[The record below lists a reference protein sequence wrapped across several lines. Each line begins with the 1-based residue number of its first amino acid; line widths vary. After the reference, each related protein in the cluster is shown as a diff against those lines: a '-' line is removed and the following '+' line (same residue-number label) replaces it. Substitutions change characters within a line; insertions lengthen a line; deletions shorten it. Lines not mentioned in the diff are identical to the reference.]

1 MPRPWPNKDHDGTL
15 PGTLAGKLSLEQSP
29 PSPEAIHGEPRVAE
43 LARLEEARRLA
54 WEALSIPGLEGQAV
68 LFSRLEDLQA
78 AVSEFRQHPTLRHSH
93 GPELAR
99 VLEACQTTLRQMG
112 EVFGFLGDVLRERT
126 GELEIG
132 HPAAGRREGGLASP
146 EEESGAAVAG
156 ESGGGPHRALTA
168 GALAFRAYTQG
179 YANRSRAGAP
189 RAGGGNWEG

>member
-1 MPRPWPNKDHDGTL
+1 
-15 PGTLAGKLSLEQSP
+15 LE
-29 PSPEAIHGEPRVAE
+29 G
-43 LARLEEARRLA
+43 ARRLA

-78 AVSEFRQHPTLRHSH
+78 AVGELRQHPTLRHSH
-93 GPELAR
+93 RPELAR

-112 EVFGFLGDVLRERT
+112 EVFGFLGGVLRERT
-126 GELEIG
+126 GELELG
-132 HPAAGRREGGLASP
+132 HAAAGRREGGLASP

-189 RAGGGNWEG
+189 RAGGGTWEG